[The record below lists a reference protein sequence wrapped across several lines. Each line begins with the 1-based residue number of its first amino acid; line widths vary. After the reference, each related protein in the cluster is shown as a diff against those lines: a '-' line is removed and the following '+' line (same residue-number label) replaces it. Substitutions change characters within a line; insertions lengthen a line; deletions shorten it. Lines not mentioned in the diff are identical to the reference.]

1 MVHEGTH
8 RPMLV
13 SWAVRRAQVPSN
25 AIHRSLAQVR
35 LLWKPGS
42 FSGRNLTVPR
52 NDLYDIYDTSL
63 GEQVF
68 PSPYKK
74 PVISAV
80 NPLERIQCSA
90 NEKKRHL
97 TYILVP

>member
-1 MVHEGTH
+1 MVYEGTR

-13 SWAVRRAQVPSN
+13 SWAARRAQVPSN
-25 AIHRSLAQVR
+25 AIRRSLARGR
-35 LLWKPGS
+35 LLWNLGKLQQRS
-42 FSGRNLTVPR
+42 LTVPR
-52 NDLYDIYDTSL
+52 NDLYDIYGTPP

-68 PSPYKK
+68 PPPYKK

-80 NPLERIQCSA
+80 NPLERIQRSVRM
-90 NEKKRHL
+90 KKTAL